1 MRKLWEHGLVLRL
14 TMDKD

>member
-1 MRKLWEHGLVLRL
+1 MRKLWGHGLVLRL